1 MLIKAVLTNPV
12 TGSGWQEFTD
22 EVRSG
27 GLTEGV
33 KWGVEQ
39 SSIDKPSHREW
50 MAGVHRFSKILGVD
64 RRSKVGC

>member
-1 MLIKAVLTNPV
+1 MSKAVLTNPV

-22 EVRSG
+22 EVRSW

-39 SSIDKPSHREW
+39 SSIDEPSHREW
-50 MAGVHRFSKILGVD
+50 MAGVHI
-64 RRSKVGC
+64 